1 VNFILQA
8 SREFHFSHRVLF
20 FFSAILFDKITPER
34 EKVQKNCINRMV
46 NGLLGLII
54 KADGKT
60 DENFFLTGSAEL
72 EKAWQIFGMG

>member
-1 VNFILQA
+1 
-8 SREFHFSHRVLF
+8 
-20 FFSAILFDKITPER
+20 
-34 EKVQKNCINRMV
+34 MV